1 MNIMKDRDA
10 SRRLTLSIDSVDAT
24 SYNFITSKISDK
36 FNLTHS
42 SRLIIGLDEI
52 FQDFTNQKYTIG
64 LEWDIWLGYII
75 VAQDK
80 KSEVLVNEIY
90 DWLISEGI
98 PEQTHFLKRFTK
110 IFKSL
115 IVFI

>member
-42 SRLIIGLDEI
+42 SRLIIGLDET

-98 PEQTHFLKRFTK
+98 PEQTHFLKKLTT
-110 IFKSL
+110 IFKS
-115 IVFI
+115 